1 MKAMVLRAFGQPLRQ
16 ETVPDPI
23 CGPADLIV
31 AVSACGVCATDLKI
45 AAGHV
50 RSTPLPHIPGHEIAG
65 VVTAVGTQVAGLRVG
80 DRICSHFY
88 VPCLACE
95 NCRAGRT
102 NICLALSEGKVAGR
116 LGFEW
121 PGGFA
126 EFVRIPARVAVPLPP
141 AVAVE
146 DLAICADAIATPYH
160 ALHARL
166 GVSAGQTLVL
176 LGAGGGLGIHAVQI
190 ARAAGAHVVAV
201 DQGAE
206 RLRLASDLGAAECV
220 DTATPGAREA
230 LLRRG
235 RFADG
240 IVDCA
245 GAPDLGAA
253 ATQVLK
259 AGGRYI
265 IVGYRYG
272 ESFPLP
278 YQPAV
283 SFELDFLGARASTM
297 ADLRATVAL
306 IVAGRVRPIV
316 GVRLPLDRANEAL
329 ESLRGAQHPG
339 RIVLI
344 P

>member
-1 MKAMVLRAFGQPLRQ
+1 MKAMVLRAFNQPLTQ
-16 ETVPDPI
+16 ETWPDPS
-23 CGPADLIV
+23 CGPEDLV
-31 AVSACGVCATDLKI
+31 LAVSACGVCATDLKI

-65 VVTAVGTQVAGLRVG
+65 AVAAVGTRVTGFHLG
-80 DRICSHFY
+80 DKVCTHFY
-88 VPCLACE
+88 VACLECE

-102 NICLALSEGKVAGR
+102 NICLELSRGKIAGR

-126 EFVRIPARVAVPLPP
+126 EFVRVPARVAVPVPLT
-141 AVAVE
+141 AAVE
-146 DLAICADAIATPYH
+146 DLSICADAIATPYH

-166 GVSAGQTLVL
+166 GVAAGQTLIL
-176 LGAGGGLGIHAVQI
+176 LGAGGGLGIHAVQLV
-190 ARAAGAHVVAV
+190 RAAGAHAIAV
-201 DQGAE
+201 DRGTE
-206 RLRLASDLGAAECV
+206 RLRLAGDLGAEECV
-220 DTATPGAREA
+220 DSAVPEAWEA

-235 RFADG
+235 RFADA
-240 IVDCA
+240 ILDFA
-245 GAPDLGAA
+245 GSPDLGGA
-253 ATQVLK
+253 ATQALK
-259 AGGRYI
+259 AGGRYV

-272 ESFPLP
+272 EPFPLP

-306 IVAGRVRPIV
+306 IGAGQVRPIV
-316 GVRLPLDRANEAL
+316 GVRLPLQGVNDAL
-329 ESLRGAQHPG
+329 ESLRTAQRPG

>member
-1 MKAMVLRAFGQPLRQ
+1 MRAMVLRAFNQPMTL
-16 ETVPDPI
+16 ETSPDPA

-65 VVTAVGTQVAGLRVG
+65 VVTAVGAQVTGFRVG
-80 DRICSHFY
+80 DKICSHFY
-88 VPCLACE
+88 VPCLECE

-102 NICLALSEGKVAGR
+102 NICLALSGGKAAGR

-121 PGGFA
+121 PGGYA
-126 EFVRIPARVAVPLPP
+126 EFIRVPARVAVPLPP
-141 AVAVE
+141 AAAVE

-160 ALHARL
+160 ALHTRL
-166 GVSAGQTLVL
+166 GIAAGQTLIL
-176 LGAGGGLGIHAVQI
+176 LGAGGGLGIHAVQLV
-190 ARAAGAHVVAV
+190 RAAGAHAVAV
-201 DQGAE
+201 DQGAG
-206 RLRLASDLGAAECV
+206 RLQLACDLGAEECV
-220 DTATPGAREA
+220 DTAEPGAWEA

-240 IVDCA
+240 VIDFA
-245 GAPDLGAA
+245 GSPSLGAA

-259 AGGRYI
+259 AGCRYV

-272 ESFPLP
+272 EPFPLP

-283 SFELDFLGARASTM
+283 SFELDILGARASTM
-297 ADLRATVAL
+297 ADLQATVAL
-306 IVAGRVRPIV
+306 ILAGRVRPIV
-316 GVRLPLDRANEAL
+316 GARLPLARANEAL
-329 ESLRGAQHPG
+329 ESVRTAQEPG